1 MPTIQLKRRTTS
13 GNENVKLQ
21 PGEPYYNIADRKLY
35 IGNADDQE
43 GLKKGRIHITQ
54 LKKRVYEQYGEYNQ
68 RSVRIW
74 VGDAKDNNIDILSS
88 DILSVEPSDL
98 LTNIGVAKVNVAAK
112 ADTATTAKKAEKL
125 AEGCGD
131 TSTPVYFDQ
140 NGKPAVCEGLVE
152 TVDSILQWKE
162 L

>member
-21 PGEPYYNIADRKLY
+21 AGEPYYNLKDRKLY
-35 IGNADDQE
+35 IGTKDNE
-43 GLKKGRIHITQ
+43 SLEGRIHITQ
-54 LKKRVYEQYGEYNQ
+54 LKKRVYEKLGDYNQ
-68 RSVRIW
+68 RCVRIW
-74 VGDAKDNNIDILSS
+74 VGDAKDNKIDILSA
-88 DILSVEPSDL
+88 DILSVEPSEL
-98 LTNIGVAKVNVAAK
+98 LTGVGEAKVNVAAK

-131 TSTPVYFDQ
+131 TSTPVYFDE